1 MLPLAIL
8 SVIAMALFAVMAA
21 FGLAQGRGSAHAYR
35 FSALALLLAIHSLA
49 QAALIDS
56 RDAVT
61 AHAWSEVAMLTW
73 AVVLPLQLHFSL
85 ALSHRLP
92 ARWGW
97 TIAPY
102 LPAAV
107 ALPFLLLD
115 PTNTP
120 DAMILTPLGWAWD
133 LSGIRWLPVMIVG
146 YLVTTVATQGWWWRT
161 ARTRR
166 ERSQALFVFTT
177 GALVVLLDSA
187 FMAFNAVWEQPTL
200 PRLPHIYA
208 LLWATG
214 YGIAVLRYRLM
225 ELTPAVAMD
234 TLLSGIQD
242 LFLLV
247 DGEGRIILANA
258 RSTTLLG
265 HAPLELRGRRLGEL
279 AVDPVALDRV
289 LGQVRAASGPVT
301 AVEIA
306 LRTRDGIEVPV
317 LIGGAA
323 VRDRAGE
330 EVGLALVAQD
340 QRPMLELLKTH
351 RLDTV
356 GVLAGGIAHDFNNLL
371 TAVAGHIELTLAEAP
386 AGSEAARRL
395 ASAAEACERANQLT
409 RQLLTFS
416 RGGAPIRRP
425 TSLAAV
431 VRESAAFVSSGS
443 RVRLDVSLPDDL
455 WSADADPDQLSRV
468 VQNLVLNAM
477 QATPEGGTVRIAGV
491 NLPAGARPVGEAPGL
506 LDDVDRVRLTISD
519 DGPGIPP
526 ELQSRIFDPFFT
538 TRPTGTGLGLA
549 IAESIVQRHGGV
561 IGLESRPGAGAAFRV
576 DLPRAHGAPA
586 PARIPTPSARPT
598 YRRVLVMDDEPVVRQ
613 VATDMLASLGC
624 DVETCCDGAEA
635 VSRHK
640 EARAAGRPFA
650 AIVLDLTV
658 PGGPGGARAAEE
670 LRRVDPDVRLIA
682 SSGYTEDALMAGFRG
697 HGFDAVL
704 PKPYSLEQLREALVG
719 GGAAGGGR

>member
-1 MLPLAIL
+1 LLPLAIL
-8 SVIAMALFAVMAA
+8 SVIAMALFVVMAS
-21 FGLAQGRGSAHAYR
+21 FGLAQGRGNVHAYR
-35 FSALALLLAIHSLA
+35 FSALALLLAVHSLA

-61 AHAWSEVAMLTW
+61 AHAWSQIAMLTW

-85 ALSHRLP
+85 ALAHRLP
-92 ARWGW
+92 AKWGW
-97 TIAPY
+97 TFAPY
-102 LPAAV
+102 LPAVVAV
-107 ALPFLLLD
+107 PFLLLD

-120 DAMILTPLGWAWD
+120 DAMIRTSLGWAWD

-166 ERSQALFVFTT
+166 ERGQALWVFAT
-177 GALVVLLDSA
+177 GALVVLLDTA
-187 FMAFNAVWEQPTL
+187 FMAFNAIWEQPTL
-200 PRLPHIYA
+200 PRMPHIYA
-208 LLWATG
+208 LLWAAG

-225 ELTPAVAMD
+225 ELTPSVAVDA
-234 TLLSGIQD
+234 LLSGIQD

-279 AVDPVALDRV
+279 AVDPAALDSV
-289 LGQVRAASGPVT
+289 LGQVRAAPGPVI

-306 LRTRDGIEVPV
+306 LRTRDGSQVPV

-323 VRDRAGE
+323 VRDREGE

-340 QRPMLELLKTH
+340 QRPMIELLKTH

-371 TAVAGHIELTLAEAP
+371 TAVAGYVELSLAEAP
-386 AGSEAARRL
+386 AGSQPARRL
-395 ASAAEACERANQLT
+395 AAATEACQRAIQLT

-477 QATPEGGTVRIAGV
+477 QASPDGGTVRVAGV
-491 NLPAGARPVGEAPGL
+491 NLPAGTRPAGEASGR
-506 LDDVDRVRLTISD
+506 LDDVDRVRLVVSD

-526 ELQSRIFDPFFT
+526 ELQPRIFDPFFT

-561 IGLESRPGAGAAFRV
+561 IAVESRPGSGAAFRV
-576 DLPRAHGAPA
+576 DLPRALGDPA
-586 PARIPTPSARPT
+586 PRRIPTPSARPAF
-598 YRRVLVMDDEPVVRQ
+598 RRVLVMDDEPAVRQ
-613 VATDMLASLGC
+613 VATDMLAALGC
-624 DVETCCDGAEA
+624 DVETCRDGAEA
-635 VSRHK
+635 VRCHM
-640 EARAAGRPFA
+640 EARAAGRPFT

-658 PGGPGGARAAEE
+658 PGGPGGAWAADE

-682 SSGYTEDALMAGFRG
+682 SSGYAEDALMAGFRG

-704 PKPYSLEQLREALVG
+704 PKPYSMEQLRDALVG
-719 GGAAGGGR
+719 GGAARVAP